1 MNELYM
7 MVTIVDR
14 RFIRKFTSFY
24 EEMELPVSAT
34 TLGIGTASSQILD
47 YLGLGGS
54 EKGAACNL
62 GMFQE

>member
-24 EEMELPVSAT
+24 EEMDLPVSAT
-34 TLGIGTASSQILD
+34 TLGIGTASSHILD
-47 YLGLGGS
+47 YFEIEHFALIKISL
-54 EKGAACNL
+54 
-62 GMFQE
+62 